1 MTGLVFQ
8 HKSLARAIEAIA
20 GAGGSEADEAKLVAE
35 NLVTANLMGHDSHGI
50 GMMPR
55 YVEALLEGGLHPN
68 RQVEVKF
75 DAGALLTLDGC
86 AGYGQSVGVQATQ
99 MAIAR
104 AREHGTAIVAL
115 GNSHHLGRIGHWAEM
130 ALAQGLVSLHFVNVQ
145 SFARVAPFAGADRR
159 FGTNPVCIGIPL
171 PGEPPFLLDM
181 ATSAVA
187 QGKLRVAHN
196 KRAKIPS
203 GWLIDDQGNP
213 TDDPRWG
220 VVAPLGAMAC
230 FGEHK
235 GYGLAVACELLGGAL
250 TGGGVTDYDNK
261 TQRRVL
267 NGMISIVIDPAR
279 LGTQQAFAKDAKSF
293 LAWLRASR
301 AAPGHDRVRIAG
313 EPERE
318 YRAKREREGV
328 PVDEE
333 TWKEIRAA
341 AAKLKLQPE
350 HIDALARGS

>member
-1 MTGLVFQ
+1 MGLVFQ
-8 HKSLARAIEAIA
+8 KQNLEKAIEAIA
-20 GAGGSEADEAKLVAE
+20 VAGGSEPGEAGLVAD
-35 NLVTANLMGHDSHGI
+35 NLVAANLTGHDSHGI

-68 RQVEVKF
+68 RQVEVKL
-75 DAGALLTLDGC
+75 DAGSLLALDGG
-86 AGYGQSVGVQATQ
+86 AGYGQSIGQQATR
-99 MAIAR
+99 MAVER
-104 AREHGTAIVAL
+104 ARQHGVSITAL
-115 GNSHHLGRIGHWAEM
+115 GNSHHLGRIGHWAEI
-130 ALAQGLVSLHFVNVQ
+130 AVAAGLVSIHFVNVQ
-145 SFARVAPFAGADRR
+145 SFARVAPFGGADRR

-196 KRAKIPS
+196 KRAKIPQ

-220 VVAPLGAMAC
+220 VLAPLGAMVC

-267 NGMISIVIDPAR
+267 NGMISILIDPAR
-279 LGTQQAFAKDAKSF
+279 LGTQQAFGKDAKSF

-301 AAPGHDRVRIAG
+301 PAPGADRVRIAG

-318 YRAKREREGV
+318 TRARREREGI
-328 PVDEE
+328 PVDDE

-341 AAKLKLQPE
+341 AAKLKLAPE
-350 HIDALARGS
+350 KIDALARG

>member
-1 MTGLVFQ
+1 LDLVF
-8 HKSLARAIEAIA
+8 KKGSLERAIEAIVD
-20 GAGGSEADEAKLVAE
+20 AGGSEPREARMVAE
-35 NLVTANLMGHDSHGI
+35 NLVMANLSGHDSHGI

-55 YVEALLEGGLHPN
+55 YVEALQEGGLVVN
-68 RQVEVKF
+68 RKPQTKL
-75 DAGALLTLDGC
+75 DAGALLVLDGGM
-86 AGYGQSVGVQATQ
+86 GYGQTIGYEATR
-99 MAIAR
+99 MAITR
-104 AREHGTAIVAL
+104 AKQHGSAIVAL

-130 ALAQGLVSLHFVNVQ
+130 AVAAGLISMHFVNVQ
-145 SFARVAPFAGADRR
+145 SFARVAPFGGADRR

-196 KRAKIPS
+196 KGVKIPP
-203 GWLIDDQGNP
+203 GWLIDDNGNP

-220 VVAPLGAMAC
+220 VIQPFGAMLT

-250 TGGGVTDYDNK
+250 TGGGVTDYENK

-267 NGMISIVIDPAR
+267 NGMLSILIDPQR
-279 LGTQQAFAKDAKSF
+279 LGTMEAFARDTRSF
-293 LAWLRASR
+293 LKWLRESR
-301 AAPGHDRVRIAG
+301 PAPGSDRVRIAG

-318 YRAKREREGV
+318 SRAKREREGI
-328 PVDEE
+328 PVDQE
-333 TWKEIRAA
+333 TWNEIRAA
-341 AAKLKLQPE
+341 AVKLRVAPE
-350 HIDALARGS
+350 RIDALARG

>member
-1 MTGLVFQ
+1 MIFRQKNLVT
-8 HKSLARAIEAIA
+8 AIEAIA
-20 GAGGSEADEAKLVAE
+20 TAGGSEPGEAKLVAE
-35 NLVTANLMGHDSHGI
+35 NLVSANLTGHDSHGI

-75 DAGALLTLDGC
+75 DAGALLSLDGC
-86 AGYGQSVGVQATQ
+86 AGYGQSIGLQATE
-99 MAIAR
+99 MAIER
-104 AREHGTAIVAL
+104 AKKHGTAIVAL

-130 ALAQGLVSLHFVNVQ
+130 AVAKGLVSLHFVNVQ

-171 PGEPPFLLDM
+171 AGEAPFVLDM

-196 KRAKIPS
+196 KGAKIPH

-220 VVAPLGAMAC
+220 VLAPLGAMAC

-267 NGMISIVIDPAR
+267 NGMLSILIDPAR
-279 LGTQQAFAKDAKSF
+279 LGTQKQLARDSKSF

-301 AAPGHDRVRIAG
+301 PAPGRDRVRIAG

-318 YRAKREREGV
+318 YRAERERSGI
-328 PVDEE
+328 PVDES
-333 TWKEIRAA
+333 TWSEIRAA
-341 AAKLKLQPE
+341 GEKLKVPGARL
-350 HIDALARGS
+350 DALARG

>member
-1 MTGLVFQ
+1 MIFQGQNLV
-8 HKSLARAIEAIA
+8 RAIEAIA
-20 GAGGSEADEAKLVAE
+20 LAGGSEPAEARLVAD
-35 NLVTANLMGHDSHGI
+35 NLVTANLVGHDSHGI

-68 RQVEVKF
+68 RKLEVK
-75 DAGALLTLDGC
+75 LDGGSLLALDGG
-86 AGYGQSVGVQATQ
+86 AGYGQSIGLQGTRL
-99 MAIAR
+99 AIER
-104 AREHGTAIVAL
+104 TRKHGLCIAAL

-130 ALAQGLVSLHFVNVQ
+130 AVAEGLVSMHFVNVQ

-171 PGEPPFLLDM
+171 AGEPPFVLDM

-196 KRAKIPS
+196 KRAKIPH

-220 VVAPLGAMAC
+220 VIAPLGAMSC

-267 NGMISIVIDPAR
+267 NGMTSILIDPER
-279 LGTQQAFAKDAKSF
+279 LGTKQKFEKDASSF

-301 AAPGHDRVRIAG
+301 PAPGHDRVRIAG

-318 YRAKREREGV
+318 YKAKRVRDGV

-333 TWKEIRAA
+333 TWNEIRAA
-341 AAKLKLQPE
+341 AAKLKIRADKL
-350 HIDALARGS
+350 DALARGA

>member
-1 MTGLVFQ
+1 MNMTFKKEPLT
-8 HKSLARAIEAIA
+8 RAIEAIA
-20 GAGGSEADEAKLVAE
+20 LAGGSSAEEARLVAD
-35 NLVTANLMGHDSHGI
+35 NLVTANVVGHDSHGI

-55 YVEALLEGGLHPN
+55 YVEALQEGGLHPN

-75 DAGALLTLDGC
+75 DAGALLSLDGC
-86 AGYGQSVGVQATQ
+86 AGYGQSIGLQATE

-104 AREHGTAIVAL
+104 AKQHGTAIVAL

-130 ALAQGLVSLHFVNVQ
+130 AIAQGLVSIHFVNVQ

-171 PGEPPFLLDM
+171 PGEAPFLLDM

-196 KRAKIPS
+196 KRAKIPH

-220 VVAPLGAMAC
+220 VLAPLGAMTC

-267 NGMISIVIDPAR
+267 NGMLSILIDPQK
-279 LGTQQAFAKDAKSF
+279 LGTENKFAKDARSF

-301 AAPGHDRVRIAG
+301 AAPGHDHVRIAG

-318 YRAKREREGV
+318 YRAKREREGI

-341 AAKLKLQPE
+341 AAKLKLDPARIE
-350 HIDALARGS
+350 ALARG

>member
-1 MTGLVFQ
+1 MSLVF
-8 HKSLARAIEAIA
+8 KKDSLEKAIEAIA
-20 GAGGSEADEAKLVAE
+20 AAGGSKPEEARLVAE
-35 NLVTANLMGHDSHGI
+35 NLVTANLVGHDSHGI

-55 YVEALLEGGLHPN
+55 YVEALLEGGLHAN
-68 RQVEVKF
+68 RKPEVKL
-75 DAGALLTLDGC
+75 DAGALLVLDGR
-86 AGYGQSVGVQATQ
+86 AGYGQAIGREATL

-104 AREHGTAIVAL
+104 AKQHGTSITAL

-130 ALAQGLVSLHFVNVQ
+130 AVAEGLISMHFVNVQ

-171 PGEPPFLLDM
+171 PGEAPFLLDM

-196 KRAKIPS
+196 KGAKVPA

-220 VVAPLGAMAC
+220 VLQPLGAMLT

-250 TGGGVTDYDNK
+250 TGGGVTDHDNK

-267 NGMISIVIDPAR
+267 NGMLSILIDPQK
-279 LGTQQAFAKDAKSF
+279 LGTAEAFARDSRSF
-293 LAWLRASR
+293 LAWLRESR
-301 AAPGHDRVRIAG
+301 PAPGFDRVRIAG

-318 YRAKREREGV
+318 TRAKRVKEGI
-328 PVDEE
+328 PVDDE
-333 TWKEIRAA
+333 TWKEILAA
-341 AAKLKLQPE
+341 AVKLKLAPE
-350 HIDALARGS
+350 HIEALARGAG

>member
-1 MTGLVFQ
+1 MGLVF
-8 HKSLARAIEAIA
+8 KKDGLTTAIA
-20 GAGGSEADEAKLVAE
+20 AIAAAGGSEPAEARLVAD
-35 NLVTANLMGHDSHGI
+35 NLVTANLVGHDSHGI

-55 YVEALLEGGLHPN
+55 YVEALQEGGLHPN

-75 DAGALLTLDGC
+75 DAGALLALDGC
-86 AGYGQSVGVQATQ
+86 AGYGQSIGLQATE

-104 AREHGTAIVAL
+104 AKQQGSAIVAL
-115 GNSHHLGRIGHWAEM
+115 GNAHHLGRIGHWAEL
-130 ALAQGLVSLHFVNVQ
+130 AVAQGLVSLHFVNVQ

-196 KRAKIPS
+196 RRAKIPH

-220 VVAPLGAMAC
+220 VIAPLGAMSC

-250 TGGGVTDYDNK
+250 TGGGVTSYDNK

-267 NGMISIVIDPAR
+267 NGMLSIVIDPKR
-279 LGTQQAFAKDAKSF
+279 LGTENAFAKDAKSF

-318 YRAKREREGV
+318 YRAKREREGI
-328 PVDEE
+328 PVDDE
-333 TWKEIRAA
+333 TWKEILAA
-341 AAKLKLQPE
+341 AAKLKLTADK
-350 HIDALARGS
+350 INALARG

>member
-1 MTGLVFQ
+1 MIFKEQNLV
-8 HKSLARAIEAIA
+8 KAIEAIVA
-20 GAGGSEADEAKLVAE
+20 AGGSEHGEAKLVAE
-35 NLVTANLMGHDSHGI
+35 NLVTANLVGHDSHGI
-50 GMMPR
+50 GMLPR

-68 RQVEVKF
+68 RRVETKL
-75 DAGALLTLDGC
+75 DTGALLLLDGG
-86 AGYGQSVGVQATQ
+86 AGYGQSIGFEATR

-104 AREHGTAIVAL
+104 AREHGSAIVAL

-130 ALAQGLVSLHFVNVQ
+130 AVAEGLISMHFVNVQ
-145 SFARVAPFAGADRR
+145 SFARVAPFGGADRR

-171 PGEPPFLLDM
+171 PGEPPFMLDM

-196 KRAKIPS
+196 KGAKIPH

-220 VVAPLGAMAC
+220 VLPPLGAMLT

-250 TGGGVTDYDNK
+250 TGGGVTDHDNK

-267 NGMISIVIDPAR
+267 NGMLSVVIDPQKF
-279 LGTQQAFAKDAKSF
+279 GTAAAFEKDARSY

-301 AAPGHDRVRIAG
+301 LAPGSDRVRIAG

-318 YRAKREREGV
+318 WRAKRERDGI
-328 PVDEE
+328 PVDAE
-333 TWKEIRAA
+333 TWNEIRTA
-341 AAKLKLQPE
+341 AAKLKLTPE
-350 HIDALARGS
+350 RIDALARGG